1 MMRPPLGGGLIYMKE
16 SSVTVGR
23 AGRLSVHTLD
33 ERALGM
39 RGTVTLL
46 PACAVIIGHSE
57 WLLEMFLYK
66 FLTRPGCH
74 LCDAARPIVLAGV
87 REVGGE
93 VVEVDID
100 GDDGL
105 LAEYG
110 ARIPVVLAPDGEV
123 IAEGVIER
131 RALRRSVRR
140 SRVNR

>member
-1 MMRPPLGGGLIYMKE
+1 MKE

-57 WLLEMFLYK
+57 WLLEMFLYQ
-66 FLTRPGCH
+66 FLTRSGCH
-74 LCDAARPIVLAGV
+74 LCDLARPIVLAGV
-87 REVGGE
+87 SKAGGA
-93 VVEVDID
+93 VVEVDVD
-100 GDDGL
+100 GDDRL
-105 LAEYG
+105 LLEYG
-110 ARIPVVLAPDGEV
+110 ARVPVVLDPGGSV

-131 RALRRSVRR
+131 REFRRSLRRN
-140 SRVNR
+140 RVSL